1 MPSSSQLFDFLSCA
15 RYMRRV
21 LAFCAAVGLMM
32 GAGSASALE
41 QYTAHGGPVKHLT
54 LSPDGDLM
62 VSASFDYS
70 AVLWSV
76 PDMAD
81 TATLIGHNAAVN
93 VAAFSPDG
101 RWLVTGGDD
110 NQILL
115 WSVADIASRG
125 DQTGPFALNSHQGK
139 IVDFAFSADGRY
151 LASAS
156 WDGFIG
162 LWDMALARNQ
172 LDQLPYM
179 LRGHDGPVNHVQFSA
194 DGTHLYSAG
203 YDGHIRYW
211 RVSDGMYLRSIIR
224 NGWGVNVMLA
234 DETRN
239 FLAYGSTDGAMVIA
253 ALDTGEDLLRMG
265 EERTPVLSLG
275 LNRAGDQ
282 LAFGDAKGRIK
293 IVDLTRTE
301 LLRDFRAANGP
312 IWSVMFM
319 PQNGDMMIASLDDF
333 ITKWQIHDFPPQIL
347 DTPGPA
353 RRFNPSTELSN
364 GERQFARKC
373 SVCHTLVPDGARRAG
388 PTLYNL
394 FGRQAGTLPGYNYSQ
409 ALLDSDIIWA
419 EDTIHRLFTDGPD
432 VVTPGT
438 KMPIQRMKNE
448 ADRYDL
454 IAYLKQAT
462 KPVD

>member
-1 MPSSSQLFDFLSCA
+1 MLPAFAHHYLAWVRLFLAGLWLLSSPA
-15 RYMRRV
+15 Y
-21 LAFCAAVGLMM
+21 
-32 GAGSASALE
+32 ALE
-41 QYTAHGGPVKHLT
+41 TYTAHGGPVKHLT
-54 LSPDGDLM
+54 LSPDGQLM

-70 AVLWSV
+70 AVVWSV
-76 PDMAD
+76 PDMKD
-81 TATLIGHNAAVN
+81 TATLIGHDAAVN

-101 RWLVTGGDD
+101 NWLVTGGDD
-110 NQILL
+110 SQILL
-115 WSVADIASRG
+115 WSVSDIRTKG
-125 DQTGPFALNSHQGK
+125 DQASPFILAGHRGK
-139 IVDFAFSADGRY
+139 IVDFAFSSDGRH

-162 LWDMALARNQ
+162 VWDMALARNQ

-179 LRGHDGPVNHVQFSA
+179 LIGHDGPVNDVQFSA
-194 DGTHLYSAG
+194 DNAHLYSAG

-211 RVSDGMYLRSIIR
+211 RASDGMYLRSVIR

-234 DETRN
+234 DEARN
-239 FLAYGSTDGAMVIA
+239 LLAYGSTDGAMVIA
-253 ALDTGEDLLRMG
+253 ALDTGQDLLRMG
-265 EERTPVLSLG
+265 EDRVPVLSVG
-275 LNRAGDQ
+275 LNREASQ
-282 LAFGDAKGRIK
+282 LAFGNAKGQIK
-293 IVDLTRTE
+293 IIDLASRV

-319 PQNGDMMIASLDDF
+319 PQNGDMLIASLDDY

-353 RRFNPSTELSN
+353 RRFHPASEISN

-394 FGRQAGTLPGYNYSQ
+394 FGRKAGTLPGYKYSQ

-448 ADRYDL
+448 TDRQDL
-454 IAYLKQAT
+454 ITYLKQAT
-462 KPVD
+462 KAND

>member
-1 MPSSSQLFDFLSCA
+1 MFSVFAHFCLRLARLVCA
-15 RYMRRV
+15 GLV
-21 LAFCAAVGLMM
+21 LAAVP
-32 GAGSASALE
+32 AFALE

-54 LSPDGDLM
+54 LSPDGRLM
-62 VSASFDYS
+62 VSSSFDYS
-70 AVLWSV
+70 AVVWSV
-76 PDMAD
+76 ADMSDA
-81 TATLIGHNAAVN
+81 ATLIGHDAAVN

-110 NQILL
+110 ARILL
-115 WSVADIASRG
+115 WSVDEIREKG
-125 DQTGPFALNSHQGK
+125 DQADGFVLAAHQGK

-162 LWDMALARNQ
+162 LWDMALARNR
-172 LDQLPYM
+172 LDQIPFM
-179 LRGHDGPVNHVQFSA
+179 LRGHDGPVNVVQFSS
-194 DGTHLYSAG
+194 DDSHIYSAG

-211 RVSDGMYLRSIIR
+211 RVADGEYLRSVIR

-234 DETRN
+234 DDTRN
-239 FLAYGSTDGAMVIA
+239 LLAYGSTDGAMVIA
-253 ALDTGEDLLRMG
+253 ALDTGQDILRMG
-265 EERTPVLSLG
+265 EERTPVLSVG
-275 LNRAGDQ
+275 LNRAGTQ
-282 LAFGDAKGRIK
+282 LAFGNAKGQIK
-293 IVDLTRTE
+293 IVDLTSNI

-312 IWSVMFM
+312 IWAVMFM

-353 RRFNPSTELSN
+353 RRFQPTAEITN

-394 FGRQAGTLPGYNYSQ
+394 FGREAGTLPGYKYSQ

-419 EDTIHRLFTDGPD
+419 EDTIHWLFTDGPD

-438 KMPIQRMKNE
+438 KMPVQRMKNE
-448 ADRYDL
+448 ADRQDL
-454 IAYLKQAT
+454 IAYLKLAT
-462 KPVD
+462 KPAD

>member
-1 MPSSSQLFDFLSCA
+1 MLAAFAHYCKRLAWLVCAGQFLAVSS
-15 RYMRRV
+15 
-21 LAFCAAVGLMM
+21 AF
-32 GAGSASALE
+32 ALE

-54 LSPDGDLM
+54 LSPDGQLM
-62 VSASFDYS
+62 VSSSFDYS
-70 AVLWSV
+70 AVVWSV
-76 PDMAD
+76 SEMAD
-81 TATLIGHNAAVN
+81 AATLIGHDAAVN

-110 NQILL
+110 AQILL
-115 WSVADIASRG
+115 WSVDEIRKKR
-125 DQTGPFALNSHQGK
+125 DQAEAFILNGHQGK
-139 IVDFAFSADGRY
+139 IVDFAFSSDGRY

-172 LDQLPYM
+172 LDQIPFM
-179 LRGHDGPVNHVQFSA
+179 LRGHDGPVNVVQFSTDDA
-194 DGTHLYSAG
+194 HLYSAG

-211 RVSDGMYLRSIIR
+211 RVADGEYLRSVLR

-234 DETRN
+234 DDTRN
-239 FLAYGSTDGAMVIA
+239 LLAYGSTDGAMVIA
-253 ALDTGEDLLRMG
+253 ALDTGQDILRMG
-265 EERTPVLSLG
+265 EERTPVLSVG
-275 LNRAGDQ
+275 LNSSGSQ
-282 LAFGDAKGRIK
+282 LAFGNAKGQIK
-293 IVDLTRTE
+293 IVDLTANI

-312 IWSVMFM
+312 IWAVMFM

-353 RRFNPSTELSN
+353 RRFQPTAEITN

-394 FGRQAGTLPGYNYSQ
+394 FGREAGTLPGYKYSQ

-438 KMPIQRMKNE
+438 KMPIQRMKNKS
-448 ADRYDL
+448 DRHDL

-462 KPVD
+462 KPAD